1 MTMKSTRFFVIE
13 RLLSKKLIKGYRKE
27 IYFQVE
33 DVQFFN
39 RYKYSDNLIDVSF
52 YNGNRILIEHNLR
65 LSNRVRAY
73 PPNQLFKH
81 ELNIWQKKP
90 LRTSLS

>member
-1 MTMKSTRFFVIE
+1 MCADSRDQFFVIE

-52 YNGNRILIEHNLR
+52 YNGNRILIEHNFQDFLIEYER
-65 LSNRVRAY
+65 TRQTNYLSMN
-73 PPNQLFKH
+73 
-81 ELNIWQKKP
+81 
-90 LRTSLS
+90 